1 MRSQHLFAGS
11 ALAAVIALS
20 AMGPASAAPPEP
32 VVPVESAEAS
42 EPAELL
48 QPGEPAELPQPT
60 GPAEL
65 LQPTGPADL
74 SSPTAPLK
82 PVVPANPVI
91 VQPNPVAPGGQFSV
105 FDGGNCTGTSG
116 VATFRSKSGGSTIPS
131 VTLSTLDN
139 EVGGVGTV
147 PEGTEPGAYEVSV
160 TCQNGSAHKEGPF
173 TGTLTVSSR
182 TPRGGVQTGLG
193 GGIGMNPAET
203 ALGAALVAA
212 ALTGTVVLRRRRAR
226 GDDN

>member
-11 ALAAVIALS
+11 ALAAVIALT

-32 VVPVESAEAS
+32 VVPVESAEPS
-42 EPAELL
+42 
-48 QPGEPAELPQPT
+48 T
-60 GPAEL
+60 PAEL
-65 LQPTGPADL
+65 LQPTTPADLLEPTGPAEL
-74 SSPTAPLK
+74 SSPTVPLK
-82 PVVPANPVI
+82 PVVPTNPVI

-116 VATFRSKSGGSTIPS
+116 TATFRSKTGGSAIPP

-139 EVGGVGTV
+139 QVGGVGTI
-147 PEGTEPGAYEVSV
+147 PEGTEPGEYEVSV
-160 TCQNGSAHKEGPF
+160 TCQSGSAHKEGPF

-212 ALTGTVVLRRRRAR
+212 ALAGTVVLRRRRSR
-226 GDDN
+226 GDDD

>member
-1 MRSQHLFAGS
+1 MRSQHLLAAP

-20 AMGPASAAPPEP
+20 PAGAASAVSPEP
-32 VVPVESAEAS
+32 VVPVESV
-42 EPAELL
+42 EPSA
-48 QPGEPAELPQPT
+48 
-60 GPAEL
+60 PAEL
-65 LQPTGPADL
+65 LQPTEPAEL
-74 SSPTAPLK
+74 TSPAVPLK

-116 VATFRSKSGGSTIPS
+116 VATFRSTAGGSVIPP
-131 VTLSTLDN
+131 VTLSMLDN
-139 EVGGVGTV
+139 QVGGVGTI
-147 PEGTEPGAYEVSV
+147 PEGTQPGEYEVTV
-160 TCQNGSAHKEGPF
+160 TCKNGSAPKEGSF

-212 ALTGTVVLRRRRAR
+212 ALTGTVVLRRRRRTR
-226 GDDN
+226 GDDD